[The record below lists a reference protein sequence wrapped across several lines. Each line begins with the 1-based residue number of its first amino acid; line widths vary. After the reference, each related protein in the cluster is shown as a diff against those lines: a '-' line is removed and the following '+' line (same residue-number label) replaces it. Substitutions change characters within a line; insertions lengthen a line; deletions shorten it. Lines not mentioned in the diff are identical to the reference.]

1 MGSGDLNLKK
11 SWHTGTGSSIA
22 AVQKAEAEAL
32 VERKKLAARLEEI
45 REERLEEARQR
56 ELEANGG
63 KAKVDRVEWMY
74 AGPGSGQAGDNGDN
88 ESFLLGKRRID
99 KLLQDKEVEKLKAQ
113 ESGKEAL
120 ATTQTFNVVRDTAY
134 KVTNDPLFLIR
145 QQEQAAYAAIMA
157 DPSKRRHLFESM
169 GLDDS
174 GAKSSKE
181 RKHKH
186 RHHHRHH
193 RHRDD
198 DSDGE
203 KRSRRRR
210 RSDTESRS
218 RSPRKYDSEDDDR
231 RSRRRESPERRRRRS
246 SPGAERIS
254 RDTRDTREHRRRDYS
269 ASRSPKRRREDSR
282 DRYESRKSSKRDD
295 RDRPHESSRQRR
307 DYDGERSRHQDR
319 PNGDRPRK
327 DRGLDDDARAR
338 KLAAMQEAASDL
350 DQARERRLA
359 EIEEA
364 EAAARESDQRDR
376 QRSNKYGGGR
386 EFMNNLH
393 KKAGDAKLADRVG
406 QGRKGFQRDED

>member
-63 KAKVDRVEWMY
+63 KAKADRVEWMY

-120 ATTQTFNVVRDTAY
+120 ATTQNFNVVRDTAL

-186 RHHHRHH
+186 KHHHRHH
-193 RHRDD
+193 RHRDE

-203 KRSRRRR
+203 RGSRRRR

-218 RSPRKYDSEDDDR
+218 RSPKKYDSEDEDR
-231 RSRRRESPERRRRRS
+231 RRRRRESPERRRRRS
-246 SPGAERIS
+246 SPGAA
-254 RDTRDTREHRRRDYS
+254 RDSRDTREHRRRDYS
-269 ASRSPKRRREDSR
+269 ASRSPKRTRREDSR
-282 DRYESRKSSKRDD
+282 DRYESRSHSKRDD
-295 RDRPHESSRQRR
+295 RERMHDSSRQRR
-307 DYDGERSRHQDR
+307 DYDGDRSRHQDR
-319 PNGDRPRK
+319 PNVGQPRK
-327 DRGLDDDARAR
+327 DRGLDDEARAR
-338 KLAAMQEAASDL
+338 KLAAMQDAASNL

-364 EAAARESDQRDR
+364 EAAARESDQMDR

-406 QGRKGFQRDED
+406 QGRKGFQRDDD